1 MNIITFVK
9 KYQKYFIAILLLSV
23 LLIIT
28 RFIFSI
34 DFHTLST
41 YLYETPEM
49 FVLVII
55 TSFLA
60 YLSSARAWMLCMGN
74 EGKKTSISEVFVFR
88 HVGEMLGV
96 FNPTSVIAG
105 DTLKISYLSKVGIT
119 KKNGL
124 SSILL
129 MRMLNVLSAMLL
141 IVISVIYLTFGR
153 FNGSQE
159 VVLFI
164 MIAVAI
170 AFGFLL
176 AKYLLDDHLYFG
188 KTVEKIRSKT
198 KWSFLTEK
206 MVEECYEINAIA
218 SDYYKDNKFKFLLAF
233 LLLTLHWIFG
243 AMEFFIVLRT
253 LHIDISVVDAV
264 AVEVGVTLF
273 KSLGAIV
280 PGQIGIEEYGN
291 KVMLDVIGIASNEI
305 WFVVS
310 LVRRA
315 RQLFWLAIAGVFF
328 LVISKKKFYKTI

>member
-23 LLIIT
+23 LLIIA
-28 RFIFSI
+28 RFISSI

-49 FVLVII
+49 FVFVIL

-60 YLSSARAWMLCMGN
+60 YLSSARAWMLCMGS
-74 EGKKTSISEVFVFR
+74 ERKKTSIAEVFVFR
-88 HVGEMLGV
+88 HVGEMLGT
-96 FNPTSVIAG
+96 FNPTNVIAG

-129 MRMLNVLSAMLL
+129 MRMLNVLSAILL
-141 IVISVIYLTFGR
+141 IVISVIYLSFGR
-153 FNGSQE
+153 FNGSHE
-159 VVLFI
+159 VVLIF

-188 KTVEKIRSKT
+188 RTVEKIRLKT

-206 MVEECYEINAIA
+206 TVDACYEINAIA
-218 SDYYKDNKFKFLLAF
+218 SGYFKENKLKFLLAF
-233 LLLTLHWIFG
+233 LLMTLHWIFG
-243 AMEFFIVLRT
+243 AIEFFIVLQT
-253 LHIDISVVDAV
+253 LHIKISVVDAV
-264 AVEVGVTLF
+264 AVEMGVTLF

-280 PGQIGIEEYGN
+280 PGQIGVEEYGN

-328 LVISKKKFYKTI
+328 LIISKKKSYKTI

>member
-1 MNIITFVK
+1 MNLVTFVK
-9 KYQKYFIAILLLSV
+9 KYRKYFIAILLLSV
-23 LLIIT
+23 LLLIT
-28 RFIFSI
+28 RFISNI
-34 DFHTLST
+34 DFHTLSA

-60 YLSSARAWMLCMGN
+60 YLSSAKAWMLCMGS
-74 EGKKTSISEVFVFR
+74 EGKKTSITEVFVFR
-88 HVGEMLGV
+88 HVGEMLGT
-96 FNPTSVIAG
+96 FNPTNVIAG

-129 MRMLNVLSAMLL
+129 MRMLNILSVMLL

-159 VVLFI
+159 VVLIF

-188 KTVEKIRSKT
+188 KTVAKIRQKT
-198 KWSFLTEK
+198 KWSLLTEK
-206 MVEECYEINAIA
+206 TVDACYEINAIA
-218 SDYYKDNKFKFLLAF
+218 SDYYKDNKLKFLHAF
-233 LLLTLHWIFG
+233 LLMTLHWIFG
-243 AMEFFIVLRT
+243 AIEFFIVLQT
-253 LHIDISVVDAV
+253 LHIEVSVVDAV
-264 AVEVGVTLF
+264 AVEMGVTLF
-273 KSLGAIV
+273 KSLGAII
-280 PGQIGIEEYGN
+280 PGQIGVEEYGN
-291 KVMLDVIGIASNEI
+291 KVMLDVIGIASNEV

-328 LVISKKKFYKTI
+328 LILSKKKSYKTI